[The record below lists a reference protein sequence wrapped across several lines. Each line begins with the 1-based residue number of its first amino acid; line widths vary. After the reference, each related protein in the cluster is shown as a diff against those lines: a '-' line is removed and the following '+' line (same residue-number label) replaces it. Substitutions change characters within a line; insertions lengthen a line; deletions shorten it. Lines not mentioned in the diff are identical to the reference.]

1 MIQLPQQLTPFGQ
14 KNTHLKTSLNIIN
27 MVAIEPT
34 SKNLNCK
41 YLFIE
46 N

>member
-14 KNTHLKTSLNIIN
+14 KNTHLKTSLNIN

-34 SKNLNCK
+34 SKNLKCK

>member
-1 MIQLPQQLTPFGQ
+1 MIQLPQQLTPFDQ
-14 KNTHLKTSLNIIN
+14 KNTHLKTSLNIN
-27 MVAIEPT
+27 MVEIEPT
-34 SKNLNCK
+34 SKNLNYK